1 MSLTRQ
7 EPPRASTLPSGWPV
21 RRMPRWVL
29 LAGAGVLVIAVAV
42 ALVHRPSNSRA
53 R

>member
-29 LAGAGVLVIAVAV
+29 LAGAGLLVIAVAV
-42 ALVHRPSNSRA
+42 ALVHKPSNA
-53 R
+53 